1 MLTASLKQLV
11 KLLICWIDLHVG
23 EESLQRLSVDEC
35 LTLRDG
41 LEGSLK
47 VHELLCSEHL
57 FDWDMLHTEICTLL
71 FCLLHRLFEDAS
83 RVSKA
88 QLWHTWQ
95 LVLVHEERFT
105 ILLRLVVL
113 IVDLGVH
120 TSLRLVLDPLT
131 NEKLVLLVIEVTT
144 LALALIAHP
153 VSLKMVTVTFSEHTV
168 AIAFALVPLSLK
180 DVLVGVDHATLTLR
194 QAVHPVA
201 IVPVSILVEE
211 GATSVLLVLIPVAC
225 VLTAQLAAAL
235 VLPVGTLAVALVN
248 GPHALVLVAIL
259 VELDAEAL
267 LAVVP
272 PVTNVLLTGLPLLTL
287 DSAILRLILL
297 LDPVH
302 GPMGSVL
309 LRLCI
314 VTKVTKIVAAPGVS
328 QRFDNRQADS
338 KWDKNTLI

>member
-1 MLTASLKQLV
+1 M
-11 KLLICWIDLHVG
+11 
-23 EESLQRLSVDEC
+23 
-35 LTLRDG
+35 
-41 LEGSLK
+41 
-47 VHELLCSEHL
+47 
-57 FDWDMLHTEICTLL
+57 
-71 FCLLHRLFEDAS
+71 
-83 RVSKA
+83 
-88 QLWHTWQ
+88 
-95 LVLVHEERFT
+95 
-105 ILLRLVVL
+105 
-113 IVDLGVH
+113 
-120 TSLRLVLDPLT
+120 
-131 NEKLVLLVIEVTT
+131 IEVTT

-235 VLPVGTLAVALVN
+235 VLPVGTLTVALVN

-272 PVTNVLLTGLPLLTL
+272 PVANVLLTGLPLLTL

-309 LRLCI
+309 LCLCI
-314 VTKVTKIVAAPGVS
+314 VTMVTKIAAPGVS
-328 QRFDNRQADS
+328 QRFDNRQAGRQ
-338 KWDKNTLI
+338 